1 MMMRMMMHVMMRG
14 KQVGPSLER
23 VRSRSRPGKR
33 VIVSEKSKDCVDA
46 EHDVGV
52 GREEARQQVHAMLGP
67 SWQLLLCLAN
77 APDWPPA
84 F

>member
-1 MMMRMMMHVMMRG
+1 
-14 KQVGPSLER
+14 
-23 VRSRSRPGKR
+23 